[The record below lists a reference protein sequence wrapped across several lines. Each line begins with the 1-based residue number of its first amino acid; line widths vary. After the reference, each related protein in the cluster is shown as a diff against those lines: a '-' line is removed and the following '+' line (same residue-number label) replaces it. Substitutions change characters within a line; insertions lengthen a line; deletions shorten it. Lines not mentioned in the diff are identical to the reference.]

1 MDILEMKLAAGV
13 QIRDYVKT
21 YGDRKNEAGAFA
33 KYVKAVFKQEF
44 QACSQTKRPFICYET
59 AAINHQAT
67 SVIIGE
73 VRDSILRS
81 NFATVGLLS

>member
-33 KYVKAVFKQEF
+33 KCMDLLPFPA
-44 QACSQTKRPFICYET
+44 SSLTDLRGQT
-59 AAINHQAT
+59 
-67 SVIIGE
+67 
-73 VRDSILRS
+73 
-81 NFATVGLLS
+81 